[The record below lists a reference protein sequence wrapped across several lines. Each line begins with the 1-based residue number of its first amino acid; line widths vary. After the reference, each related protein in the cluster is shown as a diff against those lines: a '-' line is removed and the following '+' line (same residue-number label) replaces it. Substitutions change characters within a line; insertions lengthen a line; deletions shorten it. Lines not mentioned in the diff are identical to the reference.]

1 MPPRDNTAPPAP
13 EARAASHAPNRCDV
27 SDAPGRPGSDA
38 GPPPDAP
45 PAGQGVA
52 EYVAALLASERLGH
66 LVVHHRVFP
75 ERPATYADPARPL
88 IRPVADLLAAR
99 GIDRLYAHQARA
111 ADLVRAGRHTAVA
124 TPTASG
130 KTMTYLL
137 PVLEEIIRNPDSRA
151 IFLYPLKALA
161 QDQLK
166 AIRELT
172 ARLPE
177 SARPTAAIF
186 DGDTSPHFRRKI
198 RDNPPQILIT
208 NPEMLHLSIL
218 PNHESWGT
226 TLAGLTHVVADEM
239 HTYRGVMGSHMAH
252 VFRRLLRV
260 CGRFG
265 SRPTFVFSSA
275 TIGNPGELA
284 TALTGLPVT
293 TVTESGA
300 PAGARHFLF
309 INPEQSAA
317 ATAVMLLSAALSRGL
332 RTIVYTQSRKMTELI
347 SLWIAERAGPYASRV
362 SAYRSGFLP
371 EERRSIEAAMASG
384 ELLGV
389 VSTSALELGIDI
401 GGLDLCILCGYPGS
415 VMSAWQRGG
424 RVGRALRES
433 AVALVAGEDALDQ
446 YFMRHPADF
455 FDRPPESAVINP
467 DNPAIAARHLEC
479 AAAELPL
486 AGDEPMFASPDI
498 RREIA
503 RLEAKGLLLRDK
515 GGSRL
520 FAARKRPHRDVNLRG
535 AGGQFAIQTTAG
547 AVIGQIDEMR
557 AYKETHPGAIYI
569 HRGVSYLV
577 EALDIPGRLVRVAPG
592 KADYYT
598 RARGRKTTDILEVLG
613 QSSVSGVPVFL
624 GRLKVTETVTGYER
638 RRARGGQ
645 LLSIVPLDL
654 PPMIFETEGFWWV
667 IPVRVQEELDKRLFH
682 FMGAIHAMEHAMI
695 GILPLLVLTDRND
708 LGGISTPMHPQVGRA
723 CVFVYDGA
731 PGGVGLSRLAF
742 ARADEALSRTLA
754 AVAGCPCETGCPSCV
769 HSPKCGSGN
778 RPIDKVAARFL
789 LELLMS
795 GKLPEDADCRPECTP
810 AAKPGAAP
818 GAAAA
823 PAPASPG
830 PAGPR
835 RFGVLDIETRRSAAE
850 VGGWGNAH
858 KMGVSTAVLYD
869 SALDDFL
876 VYGQEELPALY
887 DALRRLDLIIGF
899 NINRFDYKVLA
910 GVSPLDHRSLPT
922 LDILEKVHARL
933 GYRLSLD
940 GLAKAT
946 LGTQKSAS
954 GLEAL
959 EWWKQGRLDEIIAY
973 CKQDVAVTRDLYLFG
988 RDNGFLLFSNKAGRT
1003 VRLPIEWA

>member
-1 MPPRDNTAPPAP
+1 MPSRHNSLKD
-13 EARAASHAPNRCDV
+13 AASPALPPETAGGDPRLADDV
-27 SDAPGRPGSDA
+27 AIAS
-38 GPPPDAP
+38 
-45 PAGQGVA
+45 QGVG

-66 LVVHHRVFP
+66 LVAHHRVFP
-75 ERPATYADPARPL
+75 GRPAAYADPARPL
-88 IRPVADLLAAR
+88 PRPLAELLAGR
-99 GIDRLYAHQARA
+99 GIRRLYAHQARA

-137 PVLEEIIRNPDSRA
+137 PVLEELLRNPDSRA

-166 AIRELT
+166 AIHELT
-172 ARLPE
+172 AALPA

-186 DGDTSPHFRRKI
+186 DGDTTAHFRRKI

-218 PNHESWGT
+218 PNHESWST
-226 TLAGLTHVVADEM
+226 VLAGLTHVVADEM
-239 HTYRGVMGSHMAH
+239 HTYRGVTGSHMAF

-260 CGRFG
+260 CARFG

-284 TALTGLPVT
+284 TALTGLPVE
-293 TVTESGA
+293 TVTDSGA

-317 ATAVMLLSAALSRGL
+317 TTAVMLLSAALSRGL

-347 SLWIAERAGPYASRV
+347 SLWIAERAGPFASRV

-371 EERRSIEAAMASG
+371 EERRAIEAAMASG
-384 ELLGV
+384 QLLGV

-467 DNPAIAARHLEC
+467 DNPVIAARHLEC

-486 AGDEPMFASPDI
+486 AENEALLAGEGI
-498 RREIA
+498 RREAA
-503 RLEAKGLLLRDK
+503 RLEARGLLLRDK
-515 GGSRL
+515 DGERL

-535 AGGQFAIQTTAG
+535 SGGQFAIQTTDG
-547 AVIGQIDEMR
+547 TVIGQIDEMR

-569 HRGVSYLV
+569 HRGVSHLV
-577 EALDIPGRLVRVAPG
+577 EDLDIPGRLVRAAPA
-592 KADYYT
+592 KVDHYT
-598 RARGRKTTDILEVLG
+598 RARGQKTTEILETLG
-613 QSSVSGVPVFL
+613 QTEVRGVPVFL

-638 RRARGGQ
+638 RKARGGQ

-654 PPMIFETEGFWWV
+654 PPMVFETEGFWWV
-667 IPVRVQEELDKRLFH
+667 IPRRVQEELDKRLFH

-708 LGGISTPMHPQVGRA
+708 LGGISTPLHPQVGRA

-742 ARADEALSRTLA
+742 AKAEEALSRTLA

-795 GKLPEDADCRPECTP
+795 GKLPEETDCRPDHAP
-810 AAKPGAAP
+810 AASNAARTT
-818 GAAAA
+818 AAASA
-823 PAPASPG
+823 TTTAARPG
-830 PAGPR
+830 

-869 SALDDFL
+869 SSLDDFL
-876 VYGQEELPALY
+876 VYGQDELPALY
-887 DALRRLDLIIGF
+887 DALDKLDLVVGF
-899 NINRFDYKVLA
+899 NIARFDYKVLA
-910 GVSPLDHRSLPT
+910 GVAPFDHRRLPT

-946 LGTQKSAS
+946 LGTPKSAS
-954 GLEAL
+954 GLDAL
-959 EWWKQGRLDEIIAY
+959 EWWKQGRLDDIIAY

-988 RDNGFLLFSNKAGRT
+988 RDNGFLLFSNKAGKT
-1003 VRLPIEWA
+1003 VRLPVEWA

>member
-1 MPPRDNTAPPAP
+1 MPSYEDTAPRDSASPA
-13 EARAASHAPNRCDV
+13 DV
-27 SDAPGRPGSDA
+27 ASDAIADDRD
-38 GPPPDAP
+38 
-45 PAGQGVA
+45 VA
-52 EYVAALLASERLGH
+52 AYVAALLASERLGH

-75 ERPATYADPARPL
+75 AAPPAFADPTRPFL
-88 IRPVADLLAAR
+88 RPVAELLAAR
-99 GIDRLYAHQARA
+99 GITRLFTHQARA
-111 ADLVRAGRHTAVA
+111 TDLARAGRHVAVA

-166 AIRELT
+166 AINELT
-172 ARLPE
+172 AILPP
-177 SARPTAAIF
+177 SGRPTAAIF
-186 DGDTSPHFRRKI
+186 DGDTSAHFRRKI
-198 RDNPPQILIT
+198 RENPPHILIT
-208 NPEMLHLSIL
+208 NPEMLHLSLL
-218 PNHESWGT
+218 PGNDAWST
-226 TLAGLTHVVADEM
+226 VFAGLTHVVVDEM

-260 CGRFG
+260 CARFG
-265 SRPTFVFSSA
+265 SCPAFIFSSA

-284 TALTGLPVT
+284 TGLTGLPVE
-293 TVTESGA
+293 TVTASGA
-300 PAGARHFLF
+300 PTGPRHFLF

-317 ATAVMLLSAALSRGL
+317 TTAVMLLAAALKRGL

-371 EERRSIEAAMASG
+371 EERRAIEAAMASG

-433 AVALVAGEDALDQ
+433 AVALIAGEDALDQ

-467 DNPAIAARHLEC
+467 DNPAIAAKHLEC

-486 AGDEPMFASPDI
+486 RDDEVLAASPI
-498 RREIA
+498 LQREIA

-515 GGSRL
+515 DGKRL
-520 FAARKRPHRDVNLRG
+520 FAARKRPQRDVNLRG
-535 AGGQFAIQTTAG
+535 SGGQFVIEAAG
-547 AVIGQIDEMR
+547 SVIGQIDEMR
-557 AYKETHPGAIYI
+557 AYKETHPGAVYI

-577 EALDIPGRLVRVAPG
+577 ESLDIPERRVRVAPG

-598 RARGRKTTDILEVLG
+598 RARGQKTTEILEVLG
-613 QSSVSGVPVFL
+613 ESNVRGVPVFL

-638 RRARGGQ
+638 RKTRGGQ

-654 PPMIFETEGFWWV
+654 PPMIFETEGLWWV
-667 IPVRVQEELDKRLFH
+667 IPQAVQEELDRRLFH

-708 LGGISTPMHPQVGRA
+708 LGGISTPLHAQVGRA

-742 ARADEALSRTLA
+742 ARAAEALERTLA

-795 GKLPEDADCRPECTP
+795 GKLPEDAPCRPECNEQPQSNETTAP
-810 AAKPGAAP
+810 ARVKAAP
-818 GAAAA
+818 
-823 PAPASPG
+823 PA
-830 PAGPR
+830 
-835 RFGVLDIETRRSAAE
+835 RFGVLDVETRRAAAD

-858 KMGVSTAVLYD
+858 KMGVSVAVLYD
-869 SALDDFL
+869 SGLDDFV
-876 VYGQEELPALY
+876 VYRQEELPDLYAAL
-887 DALRRLDLIIGF
+887 ATLDLIVGF

-910 GVSPLDHRSLPT
+910 GASPFDHRKLPT
-922 LDILEKVHARL
+922 LDILERVHERL

-946 LGTQKSAS
+946 LGAQKSAS
-954 GLEAL
+954 GLDAL
-959 EWWKQGRLDEIIAY
+959 EWWKQGRLDDIIAY
-973 CKQDVAVTRDLYLFG
+973 CTQDVAVTRDLYLFG
-988 RDNGFLLFSNKAGRT
+988 RENGFLLFSNKAGKT
-1003 VRLPIEWA
+1003 VRLPVAW